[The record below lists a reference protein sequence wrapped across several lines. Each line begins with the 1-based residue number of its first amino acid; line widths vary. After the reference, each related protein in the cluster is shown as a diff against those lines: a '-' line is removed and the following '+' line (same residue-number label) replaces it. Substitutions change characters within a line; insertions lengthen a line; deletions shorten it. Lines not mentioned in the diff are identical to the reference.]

1 MKARWRKYL
10 VIIFITCC
18 SNAAFSQGIT
28 VTGVVEATS
37 FSGII
42 STAAQPNIT
51 SVGTLTGLTVT
62 GALSAISFSGNH
74 IGPIITAAQPNIT
87 SVGQLTNLSVLN
99 VVSAGKME
107 TVSITGAGGVLQL
120 RETGGEFGEAGV
132 FIYNKSGSNG
142 PIFYTNPT
150 SAAID
155 LVDFGFL
162 SQATNS
168 QTNIRFEHR
177 AASWLDALNTNGE
190 MQFYHITNNGA
201 AATPN
206 TPFAAVSSAVT
217 IINSTNSIKLNGGT
231 GPSTFA
237 TSGAGTLV
245 LGGAA
250 STGAITL
257 GESSGTQ
264 TVNVGTGTGASTV
277 NIATGAT
284 NGKIINIGTGAV
296 ANTINI
302 GNNTGATDINIL
314 GGTGTS
320 TFATTG
326 AGTLVLGGAASTGT
340 ITLGE
345 SSGTQ
350 TVNVGTG
357 SGASTVNIATGVTSG
372 KTINIGTGAIDNVI
386 NIGNITG
393 TTDVNILAGTGTS
406 TFATTGAGTLVL
418 GGAASTGTITLGE
431 SSGAQTV
438 NIGTGAGVSVV
449 NIGTGSSAPE
459 VTIGRASTTSG
470 AGLRLGNARFT
481 INKPTLPT
489 TGLNANTTATLTQI
503 IEAGIIGFASNTA
516 RNLTMPTAQGATG
529 LVQALPGTPAVGD
542 VFSFVVFNT
551 GTAAI
556 TLLVGTGVT
565 ISGPPAMI
573 GTASGNSRTYYC
585 RVTSVAA
592 NTETITCY

>member
-1 MKARWRKYL
+1 MKARWRKCL
-10 VIIFITCC
+10 VIIFIACC

-37 FSGII
+37 FSGIL

-62 GALSAISFSGNH
+62 GALTANSFSGNL
-74 IGPIITAAQPNIT
+74 IGPIITASQPNIT
-87 SVGQLTNLSVLN
+87 RVGQLTNLSVVN
-99 VVSAGKME
+99 VVSAARME
-107 TVSITGAGGVLQL
+107 TQSVTNTSGALQL
-120 RETGGEFGEAGV
+120 RETGGEFGEAGLI
-132 FIYNKSGSNG
+132 IYNKNGSNG
-142 PIFYTNPT
+142 PVFYTNPT
-150 SAAID
+150 DIAID

-177 AASWLDALNTNGE
+177 AASLLDPLNTNGE

-206 TPFAAVSSAVT
+206 TSFAAVSSAVT
-217 IINSTNSIKLNGGT
+217 FINSTNSIKLNGGT
-231 GPSTFA
+231 GPSTFS

-284 NGKIINIGTGAV
+284 NGK
-296 ANTINI
+296 
-302 GNNTGATDINIL
+302 
-314 GGTGTS
+314 
-320 TFATTG
+320 
-326 AGTLVLGGAASTGT
+326 
-340 ITLGE
+340 
-345 SSGTQ
+345 
-350 TVNVGTG
+350 
-357 SGASTVNIATGVTSG
+357 
-372 KTINIGTGAIDNVI
+372 TINIGTGAIGNVI
-386 NIGNITG
+386 NIGNTTG

-481 INKPTLPT
+481 INKPTAPT
-489 TGLNANTTATLTQI
+489 TGLNANTVATLTQI
-503 IEAGIIGFASNTA
+503 IEAGIIGFTSNTA
-516 RNLTMPTAQGATG
+516 RNLTMPTAQGAAG

-556 TLLVGTGVT
+556 TLLVGTGIT
-565 ISGPPAMI
+565 ITGPPAMV

-592 NTETITCY
+592 NAETITCY